1 MTTIRLLAATLA
13 VLLTGAVATPSR
25 AFAQTSPPPAAQQ
38 PFPEQQP
45 PPAPQQAAPQP
56 PQNPQ
61 QPQYPPGQYPPPGYY
76 PPMGPVYPVVP
87 PVDVHAPQPG
97 VIPLRRSGLDTGDII
112 SGLLVVALALFLA
125 RQTLRRAQADGGNR
139 FHAGVQQWL
148 NLVEKNNDT
157 VEDAT
162 GTLPGGQPASRLALA
177 LRVELELDIKGDWA

>member
-1 MTTIRLLAATLA
+1 MKTYLLMLMAPA
-13 VLLTGAVATPSR
+13 VLCAALFAFGAPEWGPLVSGFLGLLLIGTALVAFR
-25 AFAQTSPPPAAQQ
+25 DVFIGGVLDDFAK
-38 PFPEQQP
+38 
-45 PPAPQQAAPQP
+45 
-56 PQNPQ
+56 
-61 QPQYPPGQYPPPGYY
+61 
-76 PPMGPVYPVVP
+76 
-87 PVDVHAPQPG
+87 G
-97 VIPLRRSGLDTGDII
+97 VIDTGDII